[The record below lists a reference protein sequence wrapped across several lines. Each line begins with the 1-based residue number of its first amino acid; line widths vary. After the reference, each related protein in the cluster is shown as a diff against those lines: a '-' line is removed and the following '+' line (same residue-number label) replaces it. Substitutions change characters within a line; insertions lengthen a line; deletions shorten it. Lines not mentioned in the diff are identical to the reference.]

1 VSSPQQHDLNDG
13 ALMQNFREGIKKI
26 QSQFST
32 TAQLDE
38 EKHVRPFFAK
48 LEQMGFKPKVQ
59 CVALCASDDGRS
71 EPHLCQ
77 LRFKPFVPASG
88 P

>member
-1 VSSPQQHDLNDG
+1 
-13 ALMQNFREGIKKI
+13 MQNFREGIKKI

-59 CVALCASDDGRS
+59 CGLVVAPVALCASDDGRS